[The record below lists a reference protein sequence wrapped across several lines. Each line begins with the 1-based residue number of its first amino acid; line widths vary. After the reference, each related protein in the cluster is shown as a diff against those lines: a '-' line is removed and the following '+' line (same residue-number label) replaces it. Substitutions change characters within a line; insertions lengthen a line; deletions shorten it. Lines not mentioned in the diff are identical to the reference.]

1 MEIWIPSRRKLQ
13 LPHTKVSIPLGLVQ
27 VQSLCYAKHQAI
39 FWGKHFFLKFPLLF
53 MSHFPLPSS
62 LPLPASLQAEICFS
76 QLLLRLWLYCMGEVS
91 PEGHLFH
98 QVFYLH
104 PKLYVH
110 EKCGRVLHLAA
121 DADEILWK
129 AWCTLTFADGAAIA
143 EKWIA

>member
-1 MEIWIPSRRKLQ
+1 MDTIQKKTAASQDNSFCPPLTGTRAASLLCAVPNHLFRKQ
-13 LPHTKVSIPLGLVQ
+13 
-27 VQSLCYAKHQAI
+27 Y
-39 FWGKHFFLKFPLLF
+39 FLKFSPLLI
-53 MSHFPLPSS
+53 SPFPPPSS
-62 LPLPASLQAEICFS
+62 LPLPPSLQAEICFS
-76 QLLLRLWLYCMGEVS
+76 QLLLCLWLYCMGEVS